1 MDKGKHIPIQ
11 RLARLAMER
20 PDAPDPSREAL
31 ERHLEECGACRAA
44 YEEVRR
50 MGLGTAAPAHPPA
63 LYPQLDPAPC
73 PRMEAVENYQRL
85 PLHEKLSFWA
95 HVVYWQCEDCAAQA
109 RLSGLSFDRRL
120 DPVTQSLLERFGAKT
135 PRRDAPAFL
144 SAMAGAG
151 DEAGRAET
159 MNATVM
165 MAVRPRK
172 RCYRLT
178 VYRRRP
184 EEPGGFWRVR
194 VRFEDDVRLPR
205 GFSMF
210 IYQDGYPEKPIRTS
224 YTGELE
230 LELPEGIY
238 HLNLNQQDYL
248 LIPLILGE
256 PRENNPQGSE

>member
-1 MDKGKHIPIQ
+1 MEQGRHISIQ
-11 RLARLAMER
+11 RLARLALER

-31 ERHLEECGACRAA
+31 WRHLSGCSACRAA

-50 MGLGTAAPAHPPA
+50 VALGAPGPEHPPA
-63 LYPQLDPAPC
+63 LYLELDAAPC

-85 PLHEKLSFWA
+85 PLIEKLSVWA
-95 HVVYWQCEDCAAQA
+95 HVVFGRCEDCAAQA
-109 RLSGLSFDRRL
+109 RICGLDFDAWI
-120 DPVTQSLLERFGAKT
+120 DPVTQSLVERFGAKA
-135 PRRDAPAFL
+135 PRRGAPAFL
-144 SAMAGAG
+144 RAMAGAG
-151 DEAGRAET
+151 EEADRAET

-184 EEPGGFWRVR
+184 QEQGGFWRVR
-194 VRFEDDVRLPR
+194 VQFEDDVRLPR

-210 IYQDGYPEKPIRTS
+210 IYEDGHPEKPIRTS

-238 HLNLNQQDYL
+238 HLNLNHQDYL
-248 LIPLILGE
+248 PIPLISGE
-256 PRENNPQGSE
+256 P